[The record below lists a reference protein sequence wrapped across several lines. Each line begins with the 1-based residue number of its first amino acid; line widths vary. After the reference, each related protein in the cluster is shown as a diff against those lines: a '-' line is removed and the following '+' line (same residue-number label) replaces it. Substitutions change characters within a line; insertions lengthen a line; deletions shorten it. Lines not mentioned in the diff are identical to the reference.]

1 MFRPLAVALVLA
13 IVVFFAT
20 RRPFLAVAV
29 FALVVWWMNAQTG
42 RRPPTVRVDPS
53 SVEPPDP
60 ADREGTEPTGSV
72 DDTDADDGVEV
83 RCDLANDRLQR
94 WVSLTTGRGYEVPP
108 ERGIRGAEPG
118 MRGVVVVRD
127 GKISVRAVASLDDA

>member
-1 MFRPLAVALVLA
+1 MLA

-29 FALVVWWMNAQTG
+29 FAFVLWWMNAQTR

-60 ADREGTEPTGSV
+60 SERDAAEATADPNA
-72 DDTDADDGVEV
+72 DADDGVEV
-83 RCDLANDRLQR
+83 RCDVANDRLQR

-108 ERGIRGAEPG
+108 ERGVAGAEPG
-118 MRGVVVVRD
+118 MHGVVVVRD
-127 GKISVRAVASLDDA
+127 GKISVRAVASLDDGVR